1 MSALTPILFVD
12 RDGTLIEEPADFQID
27 SFAKLRF
34 VQGVIPAMLK
44 LRDAGY
50 QFVMVTNQDGLGTDA
65 YPRWSFDGP
74 HQLMMQVFESQGIV
88 FREVLI
94 DTSFPAENL
103 PTRKPGIG
111 LALPLLKDRS
121 IDWERSAM
129 VGDRD
134 TDNGFAANLGIRA
147 FQLRTPQFGGEW
159 DWVGIAHALADRP
172 RTARVLRNTRETRI
186 EVVVDLDRA
195 SEPQVHTGL
204 GFFDHMLEQIGK
216 HGGFALQL
224 RCEGD
229 LHIDEHHTIEDSALA
244 LGQALREALGDK
256 RGIGR
261 YGFDPRA
268 VFDDGAIEARAKSES
283 PLAPP
288 LQSGESDRVGS
299 SAQDSSAANSI
310 ATDSISAAAASAH
323 EFVLPMDETLA
334 RAALDFSGRP
344 YFVFNGSF
352 ARERVGDFP
361 TELVPHFFRSL
372 CETAGLNLNLN
383 VEGDN
388 DHHKIEAC
396 FKSVARALRQAIARQ
411 GRELPSTKGVL

>member
-1 MSALTPILFVD
+1 MSAGTPILFVD

-27 SFAKLRF
+27 SYAKLRF
-34 VQGVIPAMLK
+34 VRGVIPAMLK

-50 QFVMVTNQDGLGTDA
+50 QFVMVTNQDGLGTES

-74 HQLMMQVFESQGIV
+74 HELMMQVFESQGIV

-94 DTSFPAENL
+94 DTSFPAENR

-111 LALPLLKDRS
+111 LALHLLKDRS
-121 IDWERSAM
+121 IDWQRSAM
-129 VGDRD
+129 VGDRE
-134 TDNGFAANLGIRA
+134 TDNGFAANLGVRA
-147 FQLRTPQFGGEW
+147 FQLRTEQFGGEW
-159 DWVGIAHALADRP
+159 DWAGIAHALADRP
-172 RTARVLRNTRETRI
+172 RTARVQRNTRETRI
-186 EVVVDLDRA
+186 EVALDLDRA
-195 SEPQVHTGL
+195 AEPRVATGL

-216 HGGFALQL
+216 HGGFALEL

-261 YGFDPRA
+261 YGFD
-268 VFDDGAIEARAKSES
+268 
-283 PLAPP
+283 
-288 LQSGESDRVGS
+288 
-299 SAQDSSAANSI
+299 
-310 ATDSISAAAASAH
+310 AAAGGEGEGEGVQEKSTLIRQADV
-323 EFVLPMDETLA
+323 VLPMDETLA

-344 YFVFNGSF
+344 YFVFSGAF

-361 TELVPHFFRSL
+361 TELVAHFFRSL

-396 FKSVARALRQAIARQ
+396 FKSVARALRQAIRRE